1 MFAREEPFFFIGN
14 FCNNCNNL
22 TEKIGGNLKYKI
34 NKMSTSIGY
43 VITILVGITLGLM
56 GSGGSILTVPNLVY
70 LFELNPLEATS
81 YSLFIIGMSS
91 IIGSYPKIK
100 NKLVNYR
107 IAIIFGIPSMFSM
120 FATRRL
126 LMPQLPA
133 QFQIP
138 FVGIV
143 EKDLVL
149 MMAFAVVMILA
160 AYSMI
165 TNKQED
171 CIDCGKKMEKNTK
184 LLVIQGII
192 IGMISGIFGAGGG
205 FLIIPGLVVLAK
217 VPMKNAVATSL
228 FLVAINSF
236 VGFGSDYQQFSS
248 FNWNLLGILT
258 GLSVIGIIIGNYLSK
273 FISSTQLKPI
283 FGYFILV
290 IAGLI
295 LMQELIL

>member
-1 MFAREEPFFFIGN
+1 M
-14 FCNNCNNL
+14 L
-22 TEKIGGNLKYKI
+22 QY
-34 NKMSTSIGY
+34 IGY
-43 VITILVGITLGLM
+43 IVTVLVGVTLGMM

-70 LFELNPLEATS
+70 LFGLNPVQATS
-81 YSLFIIGMSS
+81 YSLFIIGITS
-91 IIGSYPKIK
+91 IIGSIPKIK

-120 FATRRL
+120 FATRRF

-138 FVGIV
+138 FVGVV
-143 EKDLVL
+143 EKDLLL

-184 LLVIQGII
+184 LLVIQGVI

-295 LMQELIL
+295 LIQELIY

>member
-1 MFAREEPFFFIGN
+1 M
-14 FCNNCNNL
+14 L
-22 TEKIGGNLKYKI
+22 QY
-34 NKMSTSIGY
+34 IGY
-43 VITILVGITLGLM
+43 IVTVLVGVTLGMM

-70 LFELNPLEATS
+70 LFGLNPVQATS
-81 YSLFIIGMSS
+81 YSLFIIGITS
-91 IIGSYPKIK
+91 IIGSIPKIK

-107 IAIIFGIPSMFSM
+107 IAIIFGVPSMLAM
-120 FATRRL
+120 FITRSTIMPQIPQTFQLPIFGEIAKDLL
-126 LMPQLPA
+126 LM
-133 QFQIP
+133 I
-138 FVGIV
+138 
-143 EKDLVL
+143 
-149 MMAFAVVMILA
+149 AFAVVMILA

-184 LLVIQGII
+184 LLVIQGWI
-192 IGMISGIFGAGGG
+192 IGMVSGVFGAGGG

-228 FLVAINSF
+228 FLVAINSL

-248 FNWNLLGILT
+248 LNWNLLALLT
-258 GLSVIGIIIGNYLSK
+258 GLSIVGIIFGNYLSK
-273 FISSTQLKPI
+273 FISSTLLKPI

-295 LMQELIL
+295 LIQELIL